1 MSCTTARMDPERII
15 LSEVSPIQTH
25 TIPPICRIRKSGVN
39 LFIKQ
44 EQIYRYQ
51 KQTYVTRRETWQG
64 RDKSTA
70 WDEHT
75 QTVIYKIDNEQGRP
89 IEHRELYS
97 IFCDHL

>member
-1 MSCTTARMDPERII
+1 MNFYRTESLTD
-15 LSEVSPIQTH
+15 
-25 TIPPICRIRKSGVN
+25 
-39 LFIKQ
+39 IKNKLM
-44 EQIYRYQ
+44 IT
-51 KQTYVTRRETWQG
+51 KGDNMGG